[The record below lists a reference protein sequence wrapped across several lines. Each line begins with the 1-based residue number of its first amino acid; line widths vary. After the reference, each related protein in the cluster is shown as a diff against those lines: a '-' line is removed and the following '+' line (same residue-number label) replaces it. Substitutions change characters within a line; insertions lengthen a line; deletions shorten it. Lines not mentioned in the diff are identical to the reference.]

1 MAHKDLD
8 PPVTSTTPR
17 SALAAALNVGAF
29 ILIVRLALVG
39 CSQGDPAAT
48 SNSGTGDQTA
58 NGGAM
63 AGGGTSTG
71 GATTATGGST
81 SAAAGENG
89 GRSATGGSG
98 GEPSSGGSG
107 PGGTSGTGGA
117 SSGGG
122 APATGGAAGGA
133 KGTGGG
139 PGGGVAGTTGG
150 RALPGDIAASAG
162 TPLVAAHSMIRAMYA
177 AYNGKLFQVRRSD
190 GKTQDIGAASPGG
203 KVDTSALT
211 SFCAGSSCTIAVL
224 YDQAG
229 NANDLPQTTPANQMS
244 LQYYT
249 TPSGAQVP
257 MAVTSSR
264 QYLRNRTNTTKIPKG
279 AESQTAYFVVNTK
292 FFNSQ
297 CCWDYGNMERVA
309 KVSSANAAGMMNA
322 LNIGTSDGGYA
333 NPGAGSGPWGMV
345 DFEAGVYSG
354 SYKIGQVNP
363 NNPSLTWP
371 IATVLSKCDGKT
383 SWALKVGDASK
394 GTLITAWNG
403 AMPPVGADGG
413 TYSPLKLQAG
423 LSLGEGGDGSKY
435 GTGAFFEGVII
446 ADVTSDATDAAIQ
459 AGLMSLFK

>member
-1 MAHKDLD
+1 MA
-8 PPVTSTTPR
+8 S
-17 SALAAALNVGAF
+17 
-29 ILIVRLALVG
+29 
-39 CSQGDPAAT
+39 
-48 SNSGTGDQTA
+48 
-58 NGGAM
+58 GGAV
-63 AGGGTSTG
+63 
-71 GATTATGGST
+71 
-81 SAAAGENG
+81 AGENG
-89 GRSATGGSG
+89 TAGISG
-98 GEPSSGGSG
+98 
-107 PGGTSGTGGA
+107 
-117 SSGGG
+117 
-122 APATGGAAGGA
+122 AGGA
-133 KGTGGG
+133 GTTVGGG
-139 PGGGVAGTTGG
+139 
-150 RALPGDIAASAG
+150 ALPGDIAASAG

-190 GKTQDIGAASPGG
+190 GKTQDIGPASAGG

-211 SFCAGSSCTIAVL
+211 SFCSGSTCTIALL
-224 YDQAG
+224 YDQSG
-229 NANDLPQTTPANQMS
+229 NANDLPQATPANQMS
-244 LQYYT
+244 LQYYA
-249 TPSGAQVP
+249 TPGGAQVP

-279 AESQTAYFVVNTK
+279 GESQTAYFVVNTK

-309 KVSSANAAGMMNA
+309 KVSSSNAAGMMNA
-322 LNIGTSDGGYA
+322 LNIGTTDGGYA

-354 SYKIGQVNP
+354 AYKVGQVNP

-371 IATVLSKCDGKT
+371 IATVLSKCNGKT
-383 SWALKVGDASK
+383 SWALKVGDAAK

-459 AGLMSLFK
+459 AGLVNIFK